1 MRMVTFIFI
10 RKTLIFLV
18 VVVVVVV
25 AGVVVV
31 VVVVRTGPPG
41 PAALGRTTD
50 SMTTLTTAKCQNA
63 KLIEGLGFRV

>member
-18 VVVVVVV
+18 VVVVVV
-25 AGVVVV
+25 AGVV